1 MEIAHERDGE
11 VVVVRL
17 SGRLDSSTARP
28 AEDGIAAATAGID
41 TPRIVIDLSG
51 LSYIS
56 SAGLRVLLV
65 TNKKVKQAGG
75 RMALCGAA
83 AAVREVFSI
92 SGFDTILSLQPGRS
106 AAIAAVR

>member
-11 VVVVRL
+11 VIVVRL
-17 SGRLDSSTARP
+17 SGRLDSSTSKS
-28 AEDGIAAATAGID
+28 AEDGIAAAIAGLA
-41 TPRIVIDLSG
+41 TPRIVIDLGG
-51 LSYIS
+51 LVYIS

-65 TNKKVKQAGG
+65 TNKKVKQGGG
-75 RMALCGAA
+75 RMALCGLNAN
-83 AAVREVFSI
+83 VREVFSI